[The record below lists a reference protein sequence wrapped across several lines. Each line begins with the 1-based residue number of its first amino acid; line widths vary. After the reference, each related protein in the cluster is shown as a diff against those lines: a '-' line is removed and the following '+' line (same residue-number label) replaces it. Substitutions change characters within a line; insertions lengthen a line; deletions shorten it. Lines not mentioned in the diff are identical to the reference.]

1 MILPKN
7 NKRWF
12 LERRRLSHDW
22 LGNRL
27 LPKLRSLNN
36 IFLGEVEDSIGLQ
49 KARTFLET
57 EWPANVASLRLLLET
72 CMDSV
77 GPSALI
83 ESNPYFVECDPRL
96 RQMIAE
102 VVDRDFQLNSAIRQ
116 QILIVDRCLQE
127 CEKCYDAVTEVLNA
141 ISGPELGEDLREPL
155 FEFTRTCEALANS
168 LSHLPHAYELPT
180 LGMVG

>member
-1 MILPKN
+1 MTSPKN

-36 IFLGEVEDSIGLQ
+36 IFLGEVEDSIGLK

-57 EWPANVASLRLLLET
+57 EWPANISSLRSLIES

-83 ESNPYFVECDPRL
+83 DSNPYFLECDPTL

-102 VVDRDFQLNSAIRQ
+102 VVDRDFQLNSKIRQ
-116 QILIVDRCLQE
+116 QLLVVDRCLRE
-127 CEKCYDAVTEVLNA
+127 CETCYGTVTAVLSALNG
-141 ISGPELGEDLREPL
+141 SELAPDLREPL
-155 FEFTRTCEALANS
+155 LEFTQKCEALANS
-168 LSHLPHAYELPT
+168 LNHLPHSYELPT
-180 LGMVG
+180 LSITG